1 MSGHC
6 PAAWELCWEAKQLTA
21 ADADPSDGAQVDTA
35 RVTIGGRQA
44 FGCIAMPD
52 FLSALAKAVKPN
64 GAHSSAHGVAACR
77 HVQEVFWVKS
87 LNLMG
92 ASAYVL

>member
-1 MSGHC
+1 MSRHS
-6 PAAWELCWEAKQLTA
+6 PAAWELCWVAQQLTA
-21 ADADPSDGAQVDTA
+21 ADADPPGGAQVDTT

-64 GAHSSAHGVAACR
+64 GAHSSAYGVAA
-77 HVQEVFWVKS
+77 HGYVQA
-87 LNLMG
+87 
-92 ASAYVL
+92 ASVMMAYVL